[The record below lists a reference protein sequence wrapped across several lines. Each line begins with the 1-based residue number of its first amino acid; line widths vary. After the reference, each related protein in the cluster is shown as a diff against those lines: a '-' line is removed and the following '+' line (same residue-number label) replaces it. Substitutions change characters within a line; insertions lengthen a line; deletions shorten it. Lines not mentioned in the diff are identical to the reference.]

1 MVWVEQPVGTGFT
14 QGEPT
19 ATSTE
24 EAAEQ
29 FLGFFKNFLE
39 TFDLCDRKVY
49 ITGES
54 YAGKYIPYFADAMLN
69 TNDKAHF
76 DVRGIMIYDP
86 SVASDAVLGEGKESS
101 SSSCTPLVFS
111 TNTQQRLLSPSWTTT
126 ASSSTS
132 TPPSWPTST
141 SGPTNVATPTT

>member
-101 SSSCTPLVFS
+101 QSCTLLGFS
-111 TNTQQRLLSPSWTTT
+111 ANTQQPLLFPSWTTT
-126 ASSSTS
+126 ASFSTS
-132 TPPSWPTST
+132 TPLSWPTST
-141 SGPTNVATPTT
+141 SAPTNVATPTT